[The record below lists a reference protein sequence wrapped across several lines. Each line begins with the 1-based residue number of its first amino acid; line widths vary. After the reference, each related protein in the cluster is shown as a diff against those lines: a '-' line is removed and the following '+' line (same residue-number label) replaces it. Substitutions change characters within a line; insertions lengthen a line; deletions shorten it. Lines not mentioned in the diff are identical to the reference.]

1 MEASVNIQDFS
12 YLRPVK
18 TETMIPNRTCRQIR
32 PAHRTVSGYRAVI
45 PTGHVVRGLP
55 LSYQA
60 LAPDGAGRPCAVPT
74 TPPPFLH
81 THSHPRPQPATTVW
95 RNLQQHPQCAD
106 ATTTLHSPFSILNS
120 SFSHTFSA
128 KERDT
133 ETGLSYFGSRYYSSD
148 LSIWLSVDPMSDKY
162 PSLSTYVYCANNPIK
177 LVDPN
182 GMEAAK
188 PPLHHQFLI
197 TVGMQVY
204 KAAKK
209 NGASS
214 NGAILVLA
222 QASLES
228 GWGKSAMR
236 YNDYNLFGVMGTPSK
251 RSTTHGPVKDYS
263 NLGGYEAAI
272 NDYFKK
278 AKSRWPKWTD
288 VLSQN
293 DFTSEDIDKALNTG
307 SYYPSKEDRQNGKYA
322 YCGDLDENGES
333 HYGESL
339 IKQFSST
346 KKRFKDSLIY
356 QIMRTKK
363 LFNKAFLILT
373 NI

>member
-1 MEASVNIQDFS
+1 MQ
-12 YLRPVK
+12 
-18 TETMIPNRTCRQIR
+18 
-32 PAHRTVSGYRAVI
+32 VSSTY
-45 PTGHVVRGLP
+45 
-55 LSYQA
+55 
-60 LAPDGAGRPCAVPT
+60 
-74 TPPPFLH
+74 
-81 THSHPRPQPATTVW
+81 RPQNQLLPQGNLAATA
-95 RNLQQHPQCAD
+95 PY
-106 ATTTLHSPFSILNS
+106 
-120 SFSHTFSA
+120 TFSA
-128 KERDT
+128 KEKDS
-133 ETGLSYFGSRYYSSD
+133 ETNLSYFGARYYTSD
-148 LSIWLSVDPMSDKY
+148 LSVWLSVDPMAAKY
-162 PSLSTYVYCANNPIK
+162 PSLSPYVYCANNPVK

-228 GWGKSAMR
+228 GWEKSAMR

-322 YCGDLDENGES
+322 YCGDLGENGES

-356 QIMRTKK
+356 QINANEKIIQQGIPYSNEYLDRIKEE
-363 LFNKAFLILT
+363 
-373 NI
+373 NIQYKSVLDEIK

>member
-1 MEASVNIQDFS
+1 MAKSSTRGVILYINGKEADASGWQTFS
-12 YLRPVK
+12 YGKLGEVTENIPIFALSISPKQKTNIKPPMRPI
-18 TETMIPNRTCRQIR
+18 TNIST
-32 PAHRTVSGYRAVI
+32 S
-45 PTGHVVRGLP
+45 
-55 LSYQA
+55 SQA
-60 LAPDGAGRPCAVPT
+60 ELFA
-74 TPPPFLH
+74 
-81 THSHPRPQPATTVW
+81 
-95 RNLQQHPQCAD
+95 
-106 ATTTLHSPFSILNS
+106 
-120 SFSHTFSA
+120 FSA
-128 KERDT
+128 KERDV
-133 ETGLSYFGSRYYSSD
+133 ETGLSYFGARYYSSD
-148 LSIWLSVDPMSDKY
+148 LSIWLSVDPMSAKY
-162 PSLSTYVYCANNPIK
+162 PSLSPYVYCADNPVG

-209 NGASS
+209 NGVSS

-278 AKSRWPKWTD
+278 AKSRWPKWTA

-293 DFTSEDIDKALNTG
+293 DFTAEDIDKALNTG

-356 QIMRTKK
+356 QINANEKIIQQGIPYS
-363 LFNKAFLILT
+363 NEFLDRIKEE
-373 NI
+373 NIQYKSVLDEIK